1 MGIIRQDFIF
11 RTPTLIMARQEH
23 VHIISAGENI
33 YPSYAATVRDYPD
46 ITQMFVFVDTELYT
60 NSLRDEGAV
69 REQKEA
75 AREEVTKVKSL
86 SATLSIPASLVYVVP
101 PADVS
106 ARDAV
111 MKIRKGHPDAKFS
124 FDLTA
129 GSKDLSMALFAI
141 SLWVGG
147 NAFYAFGGR
156 KNGAENAKLAVPKIP
171 AVNVAANPN
180 YIRILQTLARKPG
193 KQEASGRVLPRHY
206 IFTQLESF
214 YVPVRKK
221 GVNVIPNVPGKTD
234 VNTGKKAIIPR
245 LSQGTLSSLLNTLA
259 SLDMIRDVP
268 GADCGRR
275 EKYYRITPNGEL
287 ALQLTEIKPRNG

>member
-1 MGIIRQDFIF
+1 
-11 RTPTLIMARQEH
+11 MARQEH

-75 AREEVTKVKSL
+75 ARKEVTKVKSL

-141 SLWVGG
+141 SLWIGG

-171 AVNVAANPN
+171 AVNVAATRTTSGSSRPLHAHRENRRLRAGCCPVIIFSPSWNPSMC
-180 YIRILQTLARKPG
+180 R
-193 KQEASGRVLPRHY
+193 
-206 IFTQLESF
+206 
-214 YVPVRKK
+214 
-221 GVNVIPNVPGKTD
+221 
-234 VNTGKKAIIPR
+234 
-245 LSQGTLSSLLNTLA
+245 
-259 SLDMIRDVP
+259 
-268 GADCGRR
+268 CGRR
-275 EKYYRITPNGEL
+275 G
-287 ALQLTEIKPRNG
+287 